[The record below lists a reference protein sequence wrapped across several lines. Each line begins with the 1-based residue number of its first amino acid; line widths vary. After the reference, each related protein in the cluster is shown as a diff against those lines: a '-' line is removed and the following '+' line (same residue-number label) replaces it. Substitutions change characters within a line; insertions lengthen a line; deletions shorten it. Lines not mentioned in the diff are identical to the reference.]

1 METKSLHTEQLDD
14 LKTVCCC
21 LSDETV
27 TKVNDQY
34 IDLKNR
40 AVESCQANSECT
52 SSFWSCQ
59 NILKLWGNTS
69 ISAILLVLYGLKE
82 SFCTDWG
89 YDQLLVS
96 LLT

>member
-52 SSFWSCQ
+52 SSF
-59 NILKLWGNTS
+59 
-69 ISAILLVLYGLKE
+69 
-82 SFCTDWG
+82 
-89 YDQLLVS
+89 
-96 LLT
+96 